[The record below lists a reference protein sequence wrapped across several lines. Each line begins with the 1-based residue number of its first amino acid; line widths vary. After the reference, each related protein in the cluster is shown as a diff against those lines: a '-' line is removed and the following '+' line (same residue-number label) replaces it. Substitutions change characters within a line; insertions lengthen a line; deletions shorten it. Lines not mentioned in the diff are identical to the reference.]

1 MKYHFGDKIRAVREK
16 KEYTL
21 KYLAEKA
28 GVSDSL
34 ISQIERNRVSP
45 AIETLLNIAE
55 ALDIDLEYL
64 FADYKKSKKVVISN
78 EGKRKIVAT
87 DGVVYEQ
94 ISRTTDEKARF
105 AFETYII
112 RIQAGSKSGS
122 AEYGHPGKETGYIME
137 GKAEF
142 ITGNDSYILKKG
154 DSVSFDSDIP
164 HILKNIGDKEL
175 IAFWAV
181 TPPKSFMDKI

>member
-1 MKYHFGDKIRAVREK
+1 MKYQFGDKIRAVREK

-164 HILKNIGDKEL
+164 HILKNIWDKEL

>member
-1 MKYHFGDKIRAVREK
+1 MKYQFGDKIRAVREK

-34 ISQIERNRVSP
+34 ISQIERNKVSP

-64 FADYKKSKKVVISN
+64 FSDYKRSKNVSIS
-78 EGKRKIVAT
+78 RKGARKTVAMN
-87 DGVVYEQ
+87 GVVYEQ
-94 ISRTTDEKARF
+94 VSRTTNEKEKF
-105 AFETYII
+105 ALESFII
-112 RIQAGSKSGS
+112 KIPKGQKSGS
-122 AEYGHPGKETGYIME
+122 SEYGHTGKEMGYIL
-137 GKAEF
+137 GGRAEF
-142 ITGNDSYILKKG
+142 ITGNDSYILESG
-154 DSVSFDSDIP
+154 DGISFDSDIP
-164 HILKNIGDKEL
+164 HILKNIGEEEL
-175 IAFWAV
+175 TAFWAI